1 MLTPAFFLDY
11 LNESF
16 SLFLSPKIAIM
27 NPNRTRLY
35 GVLFASITAFF
46 WGFLAIALKMASGIM
61 DSMTIVWFRFVVA
74 FTVLFIWF
82 AITKP
87 GYLKILYNPPLY
99 IVISS
104 LGIGI
109 NYIAFLYGLKL
120 TTPSTAQVI
129 IQIGPILLGFVSLVV
144 FKETISKRQGF
155 GFLIAG
161 TGLFLFYRENL
172 SKMADNEEMFN
183 MGILWV
189 VVAAM
194 AWVVYATFQKMLVK
208 SFPPQQLN
216 LFLFGL
222 PVLLFLP
229 FIKPDG
235 FMNLSLNNWL
245 LLVYLGLNTLIAYGS
260 LALAFKYIEANKVS
274 MIVTLNP
281 IITFIALGMLTYFEI
296 AWIEPE
302 IISTKSIIA
311 ASLVIVGAILAVSFA
326 KSSKKKEIK
335 NLLVKKDKS

>member
-1 MLTPAFFLDY
+1 
-11 LNESF
+11 
-16 SLFLSPKIAIM
+16 M
-27 NPNRTRLY
+27 NPYRTRLY

-61 DSMTIVWFRFVVA
+61 DPMTIVWFRFVVA
-74 FTVLFIWF
+74 FSVLFIWF
-82 AITKP
+82 AINKP
-87 GYLKILYNPPLY
+87 QYLKILYNPPLY
-99 IVISS
+99 IVIAA

-144 FKETISKRQGF
+144 FKETISKRQGI
-155 GFLIAG
+155 GFMIAG
-161 TGLFLFYRENL
+161 IGLFLFYRENL
-172 SKMADNEEMFN
+172 SKIAANEEMFN
-183 MGILWV
+183 MGVLWV

-194 AWVVYATFQKMLVK
+194 AWVVYAIFQKKLVK
-208 SFPPQQLN
+208 SYPPQQLN

-222 PVLLFLP
+222 PILLFLP
-229 FIKPDG
+229 FIKPDNFIG
-235 FMNLSLNNWL
+235 LSLNNWI

-281 IITFIALGMLTYFEI
+281 IITFIAMGLLTYFEI

-302 IISTKSIIA
+302 IISTKGIIA
-311 ASLVIVGAILAVSFA
+311 ALLVIIGAILAVSFA
-326 KSSKKKEIK
+326 KSSEKNEIRNLFGKKE
-335 NLLVKKDKS
+335 

>member
-1 MLTPAFFLDY
+1 
-11 LNESF
+11 
-16 SLFLSPKIAIM
+16 M
-27 NPNRTRLY
+27 NPNRTRIY
-35 GVLFASITAFF
+35 GILFASITAFF
-46 WGFLAIALKMASGIM
+46 WGFLAIALKMAAGIM
-61 DSMTIVWFRFVVA
+61 DPMTIVWFRFVVA

-82 AITKP
+82 LIKKP
-87 GYLKILYNPPLY
+87 RYLKILYNPPLY
-99 IVISS
+99 IVIAT

-109 NYIAFLYGLKL
+109 NYVAFLYGLKL

-144 FKETISKRQGF
+144 FKEKISKRQGI
-155 GFLIAG
+155 GFMIAG
-161 TGLFLFYRENL
+161 IGLFLFYRESL
-172 SKMADNEEMFN
+172 SKMAASEDMFY
-183 MGILWV
+183 MGVLWV

-208 SFPPQQLN
+208 TYPPQQLN

-222 PVLLFLP
+222 PILLFLP
-229 FIKPDG
+229 FIKLENFIG
-235 FMNLSLNNWL
+235 LSVNNWI

-281 IITFIALGMLTYFEI
+281 IITFIAMGLLTYYEI
-296 AWIEPE
+296 SWIEPE
-302 IISTKSIIA
+302 IISTKGIIA
-311 ASLVIVGAILAVSFA
+311 ALLVIIGAILAVSFA

-335 NLLVKKDKS
+335 NLLVKKNKT